1 MGLATLAAAL
11 AELVDAPDLG
21 SGSSRSESSSL
32 LCRTTMKRIFFYIA
46 LAIVSVAL
54 SSCLTGEDQST
65 PLIQVSKYV
74 YRDTPAG
81 VHDTILLTDT
91 MHVGDTLRVPI
102 MLYGN
107 YNNLTEFSV
116 KVDTAE
122 LDMRLLVD
130 SSCLAILDPASKPE
144 KAYLRFANDVY
155 VFPAAMQYVPKK
167 TGSLKISMTLASTAG
182 EKYSPLNAWFMQE
195 VR

>member
-1 MGLATLAAAL
+1 M
-11 AELVDAPDLG
+11 PH
-21 SGSSRSESSSL
+21 
-32 LCRTTMKRIFFYIA
+32 TMKRFFLFIA
-46 LAIVSVAL
+46 IAVSAVCL
-54 SSCLTGEDQST
+54 TSCLTGEEQST

-74 YRDTPAG
+74 YRNTPAG
-81 VHDTILLTDT
+81 VSDTILLTDT
-91 MHVGDTLRVPI
+91 LGVGDTLRVPI

-107 YNNLTEFSV
+107 YNNLTEFTV

-130 SSCLAILDPASKPE
+130 SSALAILDPASQPE

-155 VFPAAMQYVPKK
+155 VFPAAMYYVPKK
-167 TGSLKISMTLASTAG
+167 TGSLKISMTLANTAG